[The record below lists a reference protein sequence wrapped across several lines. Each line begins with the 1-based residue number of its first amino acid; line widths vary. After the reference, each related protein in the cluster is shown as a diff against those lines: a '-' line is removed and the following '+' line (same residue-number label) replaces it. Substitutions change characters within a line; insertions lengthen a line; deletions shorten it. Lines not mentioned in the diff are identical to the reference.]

1 MVSTKFLF
9 LSLLIYIVAS
19 ILLFH
24 YDPTGHF
31 NSGNALSVTLTILGV
46 GILFTLFMVSYKSEL
61 LFSTIGLS
69 PGNLWSILKIGGGV
83 LLTLLALLAIVSIVF
98 SFMKEPPMSKGFFTV
113 INTFVFATTVL
124 FFLYLVKDYK
134 FTNPYMRL
142 IRNVIMYI
150 PCLVYDFIDYVKYQY
165 SITTPTAF
173 IILGADIAFITMSYA
188 WDKIKMWF
196 DHRQM
201 EGKVLLKG
209 PIYMNE
215 KTTIANFEDLKVV
228 RKNKNFSYH
237 YGVSFSVYINP
248 QPPSTSV
255 AYTEYSTLFDYGG
268 KPTLLYKADENKLKI
283 QVKINENEVKD
294 IYLGNDMRLQ
304 RWNKFLINYDGGTL
318 DVFLNDKLISSSSS
332 IAPYMT
338 LDLVSVGQ
346 NHGINGGIRDVVYFR
361 NPVV

>member
-1 MVSTKFLF
+1 
-9 LSLLIYIVAS
+9 
-19 ILLFH
+19 
-24 YDPTGHF
+24 
-31 NSGNALSVTLTILGV
+31 
-46 GILFTLFMVSYKSEL
+46 
-61 LFSTIGLS
+61 
-69 PGNLWSILKIGGGV
+69 
-83 LLTLLALLAIVSIVF
+83 
-98 SFMKEPPMSKGFFTV
+98 
-113 INTFVFATTVL
+113 
-124 FFLYLVKDYK
+124 
-134 FTNPYMRL
+134 
-142 IRNVIMYI
+142 MYI
-150 PCLVYDFIDYVKYQY
+150 PCLVYDFIDYMKYQY
-165 SITTPTAF
+165 SITTPTAY
-173 IILGADIAFITMSYA
+173 IILAVDIAFIVMSYL
-188 WDKIKMWF
+188 WDKIKMWY
-196 DHRQM
+196 HNPHV

-209 PIYMNE
+209 PIYLNE

-268 KPTLLYKADENKLKI
+268 KPTLLYKAHDNKLKI
-283 QVKINENEVKD
+283 QVKINDNETKD
-294 IYLGNDMRLQ
+294 IYLGDDMKLQ

-346 NHGINGGIRDVVYFR
+346 NNGINGGIRDVVYFR

>member
-9 LSLLIYIVAS
+9 LSLLIYIIAS

-31 NSGNALSVTLTILGV
+31 NSGNALSVTLTILGL

-69 PGNLWSILKIGGGV
+69 SGNLWSILKIGGGI
-83 LLTLLALLAIVSIVF
+83 LLTLLALLAIISIVF
-98 SFMKEPPMSKGFFTV
+98 SVMKEPPMSKGFFTV
-113 INTFVFATTVL
+113 INTFVFATTIL

-142 IRNVIMYI
+142 IRNGIMYI
-150 PCLVYDFIDYVKYQY
+150 PCLVYDFIDYMKYQY
-165 SITTPTAF
+165 SITTPTAY
-173 IILGADIAFITMSYA
+173 IILAVDIAFIVMSYL
-188 WDKIKMWF
+188 WDKIKMWYQNP
-196 DHRQM
+196 HV

-209 PIYMNE
+209 PIYLNE

-268 KPTLLYKADENKLKI
+268 KPTLLYKAHDNKLKI
-283 QVKINENEVKD
+283 QIKINDNETKD
-294 IYLGNDMRLQ
+294 IYLGDDMKLQ

-346 NHGINGGIRDVVYFR
+346 NNGINGGIRDVVYFR